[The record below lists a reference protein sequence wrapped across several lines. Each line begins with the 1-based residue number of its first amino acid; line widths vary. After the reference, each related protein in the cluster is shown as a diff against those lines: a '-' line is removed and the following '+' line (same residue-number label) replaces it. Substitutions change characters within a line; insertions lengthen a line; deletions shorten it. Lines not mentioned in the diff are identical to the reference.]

1 MEIERLKEV
10 MKEKRSTTSDYH
22 ARLGR
27 FWRISEERDKLHAP
41 LAYAAF
47 EFRIAMERA
56 LLELLYLI
64 KDHHLSK
71 KELEYDFW
79 QLKKALYKTQGQSKD
94 GKEKLQR
101 RLEFNSLYAKSLPQ
115 PFQPT
120 NKKVAIIDI
129 EKINKFWEKLSRYCH
144 RQLKANNSWGDIRW
158 VNKGYELLNEVESYV
173 WEIMVDCQVAW
184 VKPDTIP
191 KQIEEQAKMFI
202 VKSLVVHA

>member
-1 MEIERLKEV
+1 
-10 MKEKRSTTSDYH
+10 MKEKRSTTSDNH

-27 FWRISEERDKLHAP
+27 LWRILRERGKLHAP

-64 KDHHLSK
+64 KDHRLPK
-71 KELEYDFW
+71 KELEYDFG

-101 RLEFNSLYAKSLPQ
+101 RLEFNSLYAKCLSR
-115 PFQPT
+115 PFKPT

-129 EKINKFWEKLSRYCH
+129 EKMNEFWKKLSEYCH
-144 RQLKANNSWGDIRW
+144 RQQSRIIHG
-158 VNKGYELLNEVESYV
+158 E
-173 WEIMVDCQVAW
+173 
-184 VKPDTIP
+184 T
-191 KQIEEQAKMFI
+191 
-202 VKSLVVHA
+202 